1 MKQGKE
7 SVKTRVCIATRA
19 IYLELVKNIFQEKFL
34 AAHRRFIA
42 RRGKPDQIICGALCD
57 LVPFLQFKKCEKHPW
72 RSVNFSKV
80 AGFSLKLTF
89 LHGCF
94 SRILNCTNGTKSRNA
109 PHIKVTKLL
118 LKLPENIF

>member
-42 RRGKPDQIICGALCD
+42 RRGKPDQIICGALRD
-57 LVPFLQFKKCEKHPW
+57 LVPFLQFKKCEKY
-72 RSVNFSKV
+72 
-80 AGFSLKLTF
+80 L
-89 LHGCF
+89 
-94 SRILNCTNGTKSRNA
+94 
-109 PHIKVTKLL
+109 
-118 LKLPENIF
+118 